1 MQPDDAVR
9 DHNLYIEPLSQ
20 YFYMKTST
28 KIAQQCDMI
37 KDLLLE
43 KNAKYGDSALT
54 PINVFSK
61 LDAEEGIMAR
71 IDDKMSRIKNSGLNA
86 DTEDTLNDLIGYLV
100 LLKIARR
107 DRVHKNI
114 KLDMNGVTC

>member
-1 MQPDDAVR
+1 
-9 DHNLYIEPLSQ
+9 
-20 YFYMKTST
+20 
-28 KIAQQCDMI
+28 MI

-71 IDDKMSRIKNSGLNA
+71 IDDKMSRIKNSGLNV
-86 DTEDTLNDLIGYLV
+86 DTEDTLNDVIGYLI

-107 DRVHKNI
+107 DRVAKNI

>member
-1 MQPDDAVR
+1 
-9 DHNLYIEPLSQ
+9 
-20 YFYMKTST
+20 
-28 KIAQQCDMI
+28 MI

-43 KNAKYGDSALT
+43 KNAKYGDSALK

-71 IDDKMSRIKNSGLNA
+71 IDDKMSRIKNSGLNV
-86 DTEDTLNDLIGYLV
+86 DTEDTLNDVIGYLI

-107 DRVHKNI
+107 DRVAKNI

>member
-1 MQPDDAVR
+1 
-9 DHNLYIEPLSQ
+9 
-20 YFYMKTST
+20 
-28 KIAQQCDMI
+28 MI

-54 PINVFSK
+54 PMQVFSK
-61 LDAEEGIMAR
+61 LNAEEAICAR

-100 LLKIARR
+100 LLKIARKGR
-107 DRVHKNI
+107 ITKNI
-114 KLDMNGVTC
+114 KLDMQGVTC